1 MNKTIDYYNN
11 NAESFIAHTMDADI
25 SVIHERFMARMP
37 EGGYILDFG
46 CGSGRDTKFF
56 MEKGYRVDATDGS
69 EKLCEAASKY
79 TGIEVRHMYFEELD
93 AHEKYDGI
101 WACSSILHLP
111 QIELK
116 DVLTKMIRAV
126 KPGGLI
132 YMSFKYGESEG
143 ERNGRFFTDFTCE
156 TFGEFL
162 KEFPVLRLEEEWVS
176 ADVRPGREDEKWLNV
191 IVRRAK

>member
-56 MEKGYRVDATDGS
+56 MEKGYRVDVTDGS

-93 AHEKYDGI
+93 ATKNTMASGPAHRSCI
-101 WACSSILHLP
+101 CLSSI
-111 QIELK
+111 
-116 DVLTKMIRAV
+116 
-126 KPGGLI
+126 
-132 YMSFKYGESEG
+132 
-143 ERNGRFFTDFTCE
+143 
-156 TFGEFL
+156 
-162 KEFPVLRLEEEWVS
+162 
-176 ADVRPGREDEKWLNV
+176 
-191 IVRRAK
+191 